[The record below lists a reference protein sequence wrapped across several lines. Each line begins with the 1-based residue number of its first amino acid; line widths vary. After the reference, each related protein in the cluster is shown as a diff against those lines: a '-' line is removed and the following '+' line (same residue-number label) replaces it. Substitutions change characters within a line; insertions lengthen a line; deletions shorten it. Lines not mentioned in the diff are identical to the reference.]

1 MSGFFLNQ
9 KTFCFFLLLF
19 KSQQNQDL
27 FLIKGWEPNQVT
39 SAPALWTLVVS
50 PALQGPWP
58 LLLVPST
65 PFGADCSVGS
75 CLIFSDWPK
84 RLSLGFPVPA
94 LCVPLCF
101 SSSGS
106 VSVSQDG
113 CRRRLPCSLPPAW
126 AGQATHS
133 LPGSSK
139 GLFSEVVRDDH
150 LDPEV
155 AQDASHTRV
164 LFHTDLPGKSPS
176 TVTSVASLGWDTH
189 TCARISHVDALMHNF
204 HLSMSSQGAA

>member
-1 MSGFFLNQ
+1 MQGTQAFPESVSLFENQLSLIKITIFTLEWLLFKPKNFLL
-9 KTFCFFLLLF
+9 FLLLLF

-27 FLIKGWEPNQVT
+27 FLIKGWELNQVT

-101 SSSGS
+101 SSSKS

-113 CRRRLPCSLPPAW
+113 PVWLQTEVTMQPA
-126 AGQATHS
+126 T
-133 LPGSSK
+133 
-139 GLFSEVVRDDH
+139 
-150 LDPEV
+150 
-155 AQDASHTRV
+155 
-164 LFHTDLPGKSPS
+164 
-176 TVTSVASLGWDTH
+176 SLGRAGHPLT
-189 TCARISHVDALMHNF
+189 AREQ
-204 HLSMSSQGAA
+204 QGPLLRGGQR

>member
-1 MSGFFLNQ
+1 M
-9 KTFCFFLLLF
+9 
-19 KSQQNQDL
+19 
-27 FLIKGWEPNQVT
+27 
-39 SAPALWTLVVS
+39 VS

-65 PFGADCSVGS
+65 PFGADCSVGI

-84 RLSLGFPVPA
+84 RLTLGFLVPA
-94 LCVPLCF
+94 LCVPLFF
-101 SSSGS
+101 SSSES
-106 VSVSQDG
+106 VNVSQDG
-113 CRRRLPCSLPPAW
+113 PVWLQREITMQPATSLGR
-126 AGQATHS
+126 AGHPLTAREQQGP
-133 LPGSSK
+133 LLRG
-139 GLFSEVVRDDH
+139 G
-150 LDPEV
+150 PEV

-189 TCARISHVDALMHNF
+189 TSARKSNVDALMHNF